1 HFVDESGLGTTRL
14 FDLRIYP
21 DPAPVV
27 TLERPSQSHDSLEL
41 LANAETTLQTLV
53 DDAQFA
59 IRSVDL
65 EYRCNQEAQIQ
76 RLSLYDHISMEAALP
91 QVQAALASG
100 ASNRAGA
107 ISLSALP
114 LRLRPQHLEISRR
127 LALSQIKH
135 LDGSGLKEGDRVI
148 LQIAAADF
156 DNFSL

>member
-1 HFVDESGLGTTRL
+1 TATAALEIAGHSIWEPVPAHLSEDGQVMTFEFLPYLSGMYALHFVDESGLGTTRL

-100 ASNRAGA
+100 ASNRA
-107 ISLSALP
+107 
-114 LRLRPQHLEISRR
+114 
-127 LALSQIKH
+127 
-135 LDGSGLKEGDRVI
+135 
-148 LQIAAADF
+148 
-156 DNFSL
+156 